1 VTASVWDDVV
11 GQDRAVERL
20 RRAAADPVHA
30 YLLVGPHGSTV
41 ERAARAFAAML
52 LTGSEDAE
60 GRDARLVMAG
70 EHPDCRE
77 VERVGA
83 AIDRDQAE
91 WINEQAWLS
100 PVEGASKVMLLHEFH
115 LLSEIA
121 AGRLLKTVEEPPES
135 TRFVILA
142 ESVPTPLVT
151 IASRCVRV
159 DFATIPDAVIRDR
172 LISEGVD
179 PNLAEVVSAGA
190 AGDLERARVLAGDPE
205 VAERRAAFASVLE
218 TLDGSGRAA
227 LAFVDRVEQLI
238 DRAAEPL
245 KARQATEAADLQER
259 IERVGA
265 RGSGR
270 KQLEDRHKRELRRF
284 TTDELRSGLSAMAGA
299 YRDAAVSERVSTSD
313 AAHAVSAIQATIS
326 SLGRNANS
334 TLALQRLVWSLPLP

>member
-1 VTASVWDDVV
+1 MSNSVWDDVV

-52 LTGSEDAE
+52 LTGSEDADS
-60 GRDARLVMAG
+60 RDARLVMAG

-142 ESVPTPLVT
+142 ESVPTSLVT

-172 LISEGVD
+172 LIAEGGSFTINLWDSEETRPFVKFSKPATDDGETLNGRPVRNGTTGAPIFD
-179 PNLAEVVSAGA
+179 EAIAWMECEVRQAHDLGTHTLFIGEVV
-190 AGDLERARVLAGDPE
+190 
-205 VAERRAAFASVLE
+205 
-218 TLDGSGRAA
+218 
-227 LAFVDRVEQLI
+227 
-238 DRAAEPL
+238 
-245 KARQATEAADLQER
+245 
-259 IERVGA
+259 
-265 RGSGR
+265 
-270 KQLEDRHKRELRRF
+270 
-284 TTDELRSGLSAMAGA
+284 
-299 YRDAAVSERVSTSD
+299 DAAILDDEKRP
-313 AAHAVSAIQATIS
+313 AAMTDTRMKYGGVRRGGH
-326 SLGRNANS
+326 
-334 TLALQRLVWSLPLP
+334 